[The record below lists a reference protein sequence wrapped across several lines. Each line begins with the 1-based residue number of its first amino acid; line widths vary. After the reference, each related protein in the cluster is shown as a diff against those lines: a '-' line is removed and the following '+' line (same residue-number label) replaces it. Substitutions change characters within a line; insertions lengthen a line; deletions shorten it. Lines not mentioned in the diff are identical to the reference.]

1 MVSRHIPSSFLA
13 LLAFHEQYQRA
24 PALATEDVD
33 LPNLMKILQE
43 KNNSTTASASAS
55 NSVSNEELN
64 EELLK

>member
-1 MVSRHIPSSFLA
+1 MLSRHIQSSFLA

-24 PALATEDVD
+24 PVLANQDVD

-55 NSVSNEELN
+55 NNVNNEELN